1 MCLLFSPFVLTA
13 NLVLLLRR
21 EVILDVEG
29 LTNLVRRLAFDHV
42 GDRLASNIQKC
53 LDIEIIGR
61 LDKEHR
67 QLL

>member
-13 NLVLLLRR
+13 DLVLLLRR

-42 GDRLASNIQKC
+42 GDRLASNIQKS

-61 LDKEHR
+61 LDKKNR